1 MYHFLFLLF
10 ILSIILYFFKSQY
23 PFKIQ
28 STLLIIL
35 SLIFLGIFIF
45 SIKKFKTLKNTLD
58 IAIDGTKKSYLLVL
72 IFALLGAL
80 SASWFISGTIPAL
93 IYYGIKIINPN
104 YFYVFSFFITS
115 LFSFLIGSS
124 FGTVGTIGLVMV
136 SLARGIGLDIYI
148 VAGSIISGAYFGDRG
163 SPMSSSANFVSIL
176 TETEIYSNVKGMFKA
191 SILPYLITL
200 SLYFYLGRNI
210 EPKFIE
216 NNILT
221 LLNQNFYLDFL
232 VFIPMIYLVI
242 MCLLKKNIR
251 HTILVSIFL
260 SLIIGWFLQ
269 NYEDRNFIKVLI
281 YGFKLPIEN
290 ELYNVIRG
298 GGIFSMGTAMVM
310 ALLSCGLVNI
320 VDKLGVLK
328 LISEKIGFI
337 KSEWKIY
344 LYTIVVAI
352 LTAAISCSQ
361 STSILLTSQ
370 IMKKIYK
377 KNGFTKELLALDI
390 ENSSVVLSSLIPWN
404 IAITVPPLMLDI
416 SAVKIITYSLYL
428 FILPMIVMILKIKKL
443 SH

>member
-1 MYHFLFLLF
+1 MKQTIF
-10 ILSIILYFFKSQY
+10 IIIAILYSFKVHS
-23 PFKIQ
+23 I
-28 STLLIIL
+28 LLIIL

-45 SIKKFKTLKNTLD
+45 SVKKFKTLKNTLD
-58 IAIDGTKKSYLLVL
+58 IAIAGTKKSYLLVF
-72 IFALLGAL
+72 IFVLLGAL

-104 YFYVFSFFITS
+104 YFYVFSFLITS

-163 SPMSSSANFVSIL
+163 SPMSSSANFVAIL

-200 SLYFYLGRNI
+200 SLYFYLGKNI

-269 NYEDRNFIKVLI
+269 NYEDRNFIKILI
-281 YGFKLPIEN
+281 YGFRLPIEN

-320 VDKLGVLK
+320 VDKLGILK
-328 LISEKIGFI
+328 LVSEKIGVV

-404 IAITVPPLMLDI
+404 IAITVPALMLDI
-416 SAVKIITYSLYL
+416 SAVKIIPYSLYL
-428 FILPMIVMILKIKKL
+428 FILPLIVMILKIKKL

>member
-1 MYHFLFLLF
+1 MIHTIF
-10 ILSIILYFFKSQY
+10 IIIAILYSFKV
-23 PFKIQ
+23 Q
-28 STLLIIL
+28 SILLIIL

-58 IAIDGTKKSYLLVL
+58 IAIAGTKKSYLLVF
-72 IFALLGAL
+72 IFVLLGAL

-104 YFYVFSFFITS
+104 YFYV
-115 LFSFLIGSS
+115 FSFLIGSS

-163 SPMSSSANFVSIL
+163 SPMSSSANFVAIL

-200 SLYFYLGRNI
+200 SLYFYLGKNI

-242 MCLLKKNIR
+242 MFLLKKNIR

-269 NYEDRNFIKVLI
+269 NYEDRNFIKILI
-281 YGFKLPIEN
+281 YGFRLPIEN

-404 IAITVPPLMLDI
+404 IAITVPALMLDI
-416 SAVKIITYSLYL
+416 SAVKIIPYSLYL

>member
-1 MYHFLFLLF
+1 MIHTIF
-10 ILSIILYFFKSQY
+10 IIIAILYSFKV
-23 PFKIQ
+23 Q
-28 STLLIIL
+28 SILLIIL

-45 SIKKFKTLKNTLD
+45 SVKKFKTLKNTLD
-58 IAIDGTKKSYLLVL
+58 IAIAGTKKSYLLVF

-104 YFYVFSFFITS
+104 YFYVFSFLITS

-136 SLARGIGLDIYI
+136 SLARGGGLDIYI

-210 EPKFIE
+210 ESKFIE

-320 VDKLGVLK
+320 VDKLGILK
-328 LISEKIGFI
+328 LVSEKIGVV

-404 IAITVPPLMLDI
+404 IAITVPALMLDI
-416 SAVKIITYSLYL
+416 SAVKIIPYSLYL

-443 SH
+443 SQ

>member
-1 MYHFLFLLF
+1 MIHTIF
-10 ILSIILYFFKSQY
+10 IIIAILYSFKV
-23 PFKIQ
+23 Q
-28 STLLIIL
+28 SILLIIL

-58 IAIDGTKKSYLLVL
+58 IAIAGTKKSYLLVF
-72 IFALLGAL
+72 IFVLLGAF

-104 YFYVFSFFITS
+104 YFYVFSFLITS

-163 SPMSSSANFVSIL
+163 SPMSSSANFVAIL

-200 SLYFYLGRNI
+200 SLYFYLGKNI

-251 HTILVSIFL
+251 YTILVSIFL

-269 NYEDRNFIKVLI
+269 NYEDRNFIKILI
-281 YGFKLPIEN
+281 YGFRLPIEN

-404 IAITVPPLMLDI
+404 IAITVPALMLDI
-416 SAVKIITYSLYL
+416 SAVKIIPYSLYL
-428 FILPMIVMILKIKKL
+428 FILPLIVMILKIKKL

>member
-1 MYHFLFLLF
+1 MIHTIF
-10 ILSIILYFFKSQY
+10 IIIAILYSFKV
-23 PFKIQ
+23 Q
-28 STLLIIL
+28 SILLIIL

-58 IAIDGTKKSYLLVL
+58 IAIAGTKKSYLLVF
-72 IFALLGAL
+72 IFVLLGAL

-104 YFYVFSFFITS
+104 YFYVFSFLITS

-163 SPMSSSANFVSIL
+163 SPMSSSANFVAIL

-200 SLYFYLGRNI
+200 SLYFYLGKNI

-251 HTILVSIFL
+251 YTILVSIFL

-269 NYEDRNFIKVLI
+269 NYEDRNFIKILI
-281 YGFKLPIEN
+281 YGFRLPIEN

-404 IAITVPPLMLDI
+404 IAITVPALMLDI
-416 SAVKIITYSLYL
+416 SAVKIIPYSLYL
-428 FILPMIVMILKIKKL
+428 FILPLIVMILKIKKL

>member
-1 MYHFLFLLF
+1 MIHTIF
-10 ILSIILYFFKSQY
+10 IIIAILYSFKV
-23 PFKIQ
+23 Q
-28 STLLIIL
+28 SILLIIL

-45 SIKKFKTLKNTLD
+45 SVKKFKTLKNTLD
-58 IAIDGTKKSYLLVL
+58 IAIAGTKKSYLLVF

-104 YFYVFSFFITS
+104 YFYVFSFLITS

-124 FGTVGTIGLVMV
+124 FGTVGLVMV

-163 SPMSSSANFVSIL
+163 SPMSSSANFVAIL

-200 SLYFYLGRNI
+200 SLYFYLGKNI

-269 NYEDRNFIKVLI
+269 NYEDKNFIKVLI

-320 VDKLGVLK
+320 VDKLGILK
-328 LISEKIGFI
+328 LVSEKIGVV

-352 LTAAISCSQ
+352 LTATISCSQ

-404 IAITVPPLMLDI
+404 IAIAVPALMLDI
-416 SAVKIITYSLYL
+416 SAVKIIPYSLYL
-428 FILPMIVMILKIKKL
+428 FILPVIVMILKIKKL

>member
-1 MYHFLFLLF
+1 MIHTIF
-10 ILSIILYFFKSQY
+10 IIIAILYSFKV
-23 PFKIQ
+23 Q
-28 STLLIIL
+28 SILLIIL

-45 SIKKFKTLKNTLD
+45 SVKKFKTLKNTLD
-58 IAIDGTKKSYLLVL
+58 IAIAGTKKSYLLVF

-104 YFYVFSFFITS
+104 YFYVFSFLITS

-163 SPMSSSANFVSIL
+163 SPMSSSANFVAIL

-200 SLYFYLGRNI
+200 SLYFYLGKNI

-320 VDKLGVLK
+320 VDKLGILK
-328 LISEKIGFI
+328 LVSEKIGVV

-352 LTAAISCSQ
+352 LTATISCSQ

-404 IAITVPPLMLDI
+404 IAITVPALMLDI
-416 SAVKIITYSLYL
+416 SAVKIIPYSLYL
-428 FILPMIVMILKIKKL
+428 FILPVIVMILKIKKL
-443 SH
+443 SR

>member
-1 MYHFLFLLF
+1 MIHTIF
-10 ILSIILYFFKSQY
+10 IIIAILYSFKV
-23 PFKIQ
+23 Q
-28 STLLIIL
+28 SILLIIL

-58 IAIDGTKKSYLLVL
+58 IAIAGTKKSYLLVF
-72 IFALLGAL
+72 IFILLGAL

-104 YFYVFSFFITS
+104 YFYVFSFLITS

-163 SPMSSSANFVSIL
+163 SPMSSSANFVAIL

-200 SLYFYLGRNI
+200 SLYFYLGKNI

-269 NYEDRNFIKVLI
+269 NYEDRNFIKILI
-281 YGFKLPIEN
+281 YGFRLPIEN

-404 IAITVPPLMLDI
+404 IAITVPALMLDI
-416 SAVKIITYSLYL
+416 SVVKIIPYSLYL

>member
-1 MYHFLFLLF
+1 MIHTIF
-10 ILSIILYFFKSQY
+10 IIIAILYSFKV
-23 PFKIQ
+23 Q
-28 STLLIIL
+28 SILLIIL
-35 SLIFLGIFIF
+35 SSIFLGTFIF
-45 SIKKFKTLKNTLD
+45 SVKKFKTLKNTLD
-58 IAIDGTKKSYLLVL
+58 IAIAGTKKSYLLVF

-104 YFYVFSFFITS
+104 YFYVFSFLITS

-320 VDKLGVLK
+320 VDKLGILK
-328 LISEKIGFI
+328 LVSEKIGVV

-404 IAITVPPLMLDI
+404 IAITVPALMLDI
-416 SAVKIITYSLYL
+416 SAVKIIPYSLYL

>member
-1 MYHFLFLLF
+1 MIHTIF
-10 ILSIILYFFKSQY
+10 IIIAILYSFKV
-23 PFKIQ
+23 Q
-28 STLLIIL
+28 SILLIIL

-58 IAIDGTKKSYLLVL
+58 IAIAGTKKSYLLVF
-72 IFALLGAL
+72 IFVLLGAL

-104 YFYVFSFFITS
+104 YFYVFSFLITS

-136 SLARGIGLDIYI
+136 SLARGVGLDIYI

-210 EPKFIE
+210 ESKFIE

-320 VDKLGVLK
+320 VDKLGILK
-328 LISEKIGFI
+328 LVSEKIGVV

-404 IAITVPPLMLDI
+404 IAITVPALMLDI
-416 SAVKIITYSLYL
+416 SAVKIIPYSLYL

-443 SH
+443 SQ

>member
-1 MYHFLFLLF
+1 MIHTIF
-10 ILSIILYFFKSQY
+10 IIIAILYSFKV
-23 PFKIQ
+23 Q
-28 STLLIIL
+28 SILLIIL

-45 SIKKFKTLKNTLD
+45 SVKKFKTLKNTLD
-58 IAIDGTKKSYLLVL
+58 IAIAGTKKSYLLVF
-72 IFALLGAL
+72 IFTLLGAL

-104 YFYVFSFFITS
+104 YFYVFSFLITS

-163 SPMSSSANFVSIL
+163 SPMSSSANFVAIL

-200 SLYFYLGRNI
+200 SLYFYLGKNI

-269 NYEDRNFIKVLI
+269 NYEDKNFIKVLI

-320 VDKLGVLK
+320 VDKLGILK
-328 LISEKIGFI
+328 LVSEKIGVV

-352 LTAAISCSQ
+352 LTATISCSQ

-404 IAITVPPLMLDI
+404 IAIAVPALMLDI
-416 SAVKIITYSLYL
+416 SAVKIIPYSLYL
-428 FILPMIVMILKIKKL
+428 FILPVIVMILKIKKL

>member
-1 MYHFLFLLF
+1 MIHTIF
-10 ILSIILYFFKSQY
+10 IIIAILYSFKV
-23 PFKIQ
+23 Q
-28 STLLIIL
+28 SILLIIL

-45 SIKKFKTLKNTLD
+45 SVKKFKTLKNTLG
-58 IAIDGTKKSYLLVL
+58 IAIAGTKKSYLLVF

-104 YFYVFSFFITS
+104 YFYIFSFLITS

-176 TETEIYSNVKGMFKA
+176 TETEIYNNVKGMFKA
-191 SILPYLITL
+191 SIFPYLITL

-210 EPKFIE
+210 EPKFIK

-320 VDKLGVLK
+320 VDKLGILK
-328 LISEKIGFI
+328 LVSEKIGVV

-404 IAITVPPLMLDI
+404 IAITVPALMLDI
-416 SAVKIITYSLYL
+416 SAVKIIPYSLYL

>member
-1 MYHFLFLLF
+1 MIHTIF
-10 ILSIILYFFKSQY
+10 IIIAILYSFKV
-23 PFKIQ
+23 Q
-28 STLLIIL
+28 SILLIIL
-35 SLIFLGIFIF
+35 SLIFLGIFVF
-45 SIKKFKTLKNTLD
+45 SVKKFKTLKNTLD
-58 IAIDGTKKSYLLVL
+58 IAIAGTKKSYLLVF

-104 YFYVFSFFITS
+104 YFYVFSFLITS

-148 VAGSIISGAYFGDRG
+148 VAGSIISGAYFGDRV

-320 VDKLGVLK
+320 VDKLGILK
-328 LISEKIGFI
+328 LVSEKIGVV

-404 IAITVPPLMLDI
+404 IAITVPALMLDI
-416 SAVKIITYSLYL
+416 SAVKIIPYSLYL

-443 SH
+443 SQ

>member
-1 MYHFLFLLF
+1 MIHTIF
-10 ILSIILYFFKSQY
+10 IIIAILYSFKV
-23 PFKIQ
+23 Q
-28 STLLIIL
+28 SILLIIL

-45 SIKKFKTLKNTLD
+45 SVKKFKTLKNTLD
-58 IAIDGTKKSYLLVL
+58 IAIAGTKKSYLLVF

-104 YFYVFSFFITS
+104 YFYVFSFLITS

-136 SLARGIGLDIYI
+136 SLARGGGLDIYI

-320 VDKLGVLK
+320 VDKLGILK
-328 LISEKIGFI
+328 LVSEKIGVV

-404 IAITVPPLMLDI
+404 IAITVPALMLDI
-416 SAVKIITYSLYL
+416 SAVKIIPYSLYL

-443 SH
+443 SQ

>member
-1 MYHFLFLLF
+1 MIHTIF
-10 ILSIILYFFKSQY
+10 IIIAILYSFKV
-23 PFKIQ
+23 Q
-28 STLLIIL
+28 SILLIIL

-45 SIKKFKTLKNTLD
+45 SVKKFKTLKNTLD
-58 IAIDGTKKSYLLVL
+58 IAIAGTKKSYLLVF

-104 YFYVFSFFITS
+104 YFYVFSFLITS

-320 VDKLGVLK
+320 VDKLGILK
-328 LISEKIGFI
+328 LVSEKIGVVE
-337 KSEWKIY
+337 SEWKIY

-404 IAITVPPLMLDI
+404 IAITVPALMLDI
-416 SAVKIITYSLYL
+416 SAVKIIPYSLYL

-443 SH
+443 SQ

>member
-1 MYHFLFLLF
+1 MIHTIF
-10 ILSIILYFFKSQY
+10 IIIAILYSFKV
-23 PFKIQ
+23 Q
-28 STLLIIL
+28 SILLIIL

-45 SIKKFKTLKNTLD
+45 SVKKFKTLKNTLD
-58 IAIDGTKKSYLLVL
+58 IAIAGTKKSYLLVF

-104 YFYVFSFFITS
+104 YFYVFSFLITS

-163 SPMSSSANFVSIL
+163 SPMSSSANFVAIL

-200 SLYFYLGRNI
+200 SLYFYLGKNI

-260 SLIIGWFLQ
+260 SLIIGCFLQ
-269 NYEDRNFIKVLI
+269 NYEDKNFIKVLI

-320 VDKLGVLK
+320 VDKLGILK
-328 LISEKIGFI
+328 LVSEKIGVV

-352 LTAAISCSQ
+352 LTATISCSQ

-404 IAITVPPLMLDI
+404 IAIAVPALMLDI
-416 SAVKIITYSLYL
+416 SAVKIIPYSLYL
-428 FILPMIVMILKIKKL
+428 FILPVIVMILKIKKL

>member
-1 MYHFLFLLF
+1 MIHTIF
-10 ILSIILYFFKSQY
+10 IIIAILYSFKV
-23 PFKIQ
+23 Q
-28 STLLIIL
+28 SILLIIL
-35 SLIFLGIFIF
+35 SLIFLGIFVF
-45 SIKKFKTLKNTLD
+45 SVKKFKTLKNTLD
-58 IAIDGTKKSYLLVL
+58 IAIAGTKKSYLLVF

-104 YFYVFSFFITS
+104 YFYVFSFLKTS

-320 VDKLGVLK
+320 VDKLGILK
-328 LISEKIGFI
+328 LVSEKIGVV

-404 IAITVPPLMLDI
+404 IAITVPALMLDI
-416 SAVKIITYSLYL
+416 SAVKIIPYSLYL

-443 SH
+443 SQ

>member
-1 MYHFLFLLF
+1 MIHTIF
-10 ILSIILYFFKSQY
+10 IIIAILYSFKV
-23 PFKIQ
+23 Q
-28 STLLIIL
+28 SILLIIL
-35 SLIFLGIFIF
+35 SLIFLGIFVF
-45 SIKKFKTLKNTLD
+45 SVKKFKTLKNTLD
-58 IAIDGTKKSYLLVL
+58 IAIAGTKKSYLLVF
-72 IFALLGAL
+72 IFVLLGAL

-104 YFYVFSFFITS
+104 YFYGFSFLITS

-163 SPMSSSANFVSIL
+163 SPMSSSANFVAIL

-200 SLYFYLGRNI
+200 SLYFYLGKNI

-269 NYEDRNFIKVLI
+269 NYEDRNFIKILI
-281 YGFKLPIEN
+281 YGFRLPIEN

-404 IAITVPPLMLDI
+404 IAIAVPALMLDI
-416 SAVKIITYSLYL
+416 SAVKIIPYSLYL
-428 FILPMIVMILKIKKL
+428 FILPVIVMILKIKKL

>member
-1 MYHFLFLLF
+1 MIHTIF
-10 ILSIILYFFKSQY
+10 IIIAILYSFKV
-23 PFKIQ
+23 Q
-28 STLLIIL
+28 SILLIIL

-45 SIKKFKTLKNTLD
+45 SVKKFKTLKNTLD
-58 IAIDGTKKSYLLVL
+58 IAIAGTKKSYLLVF

-104 YFYVFSFFITS
+104 YFYVFSFLITS

-163 SPMSSSANFVSIL
+163 SPMSSSANFIAIL

-200 SLYFYLGRNI
+200 SLYFYLGKNI

-269 NYEDRNFIKVLI
+269 NYEDKNFIKVLI

-320 VDKLGVLK
+320 VDKLGILK
-328 LISEKIGFI
+328 LVSEKIGVV

-352 LTAAISCSQ
+352 LTATISCSQ

-404 IAITVPPLMLDI
+404 IAIAVPALMLDI
-416 SAVKIITYSLYL
+416 SAVKIIPYSLYL
-428 FILPMIVMILKIKKL
+428 FILPVIVMILKIKKL

>member
-1 MYHFLFLLF
+1 MIHTIF
-10 ILSIILYFFKSQY
+10 IIIAILYSFKV
-23 PFKIQ
+23 Q
-28 STLLIIL
+28 SILLIIL

-45 SIKKFKTLKNTLD
+45 SVKKFKTLKNTLD
-58 IAIDGTKKSYLLVL
+58 IAIAGTKKSYLLVF

-104 YFYVFSFFITS
+104 YFYVFSFLITS

-136 SLARGIGLDIYI
+136 SLARGVGLDIYI

-200 SLYFYLGRNI
+200 SLYFYLGKNI

-320 VDKLGVLK
+320 VDKLGILK
-328 LISEKIGFI
+328 LVSEKIGVV

-404 IAITVPPLMLDI
+404 IAITVPALMLDI
-416 SAVKIITYSLYL
+416 SAVKIIPYSLYL

-443 SH
+443 SQ

>member
-1 MYHFLFLLF
+1 MIHTIF
-10 ILSIILYFFKSQY
+10 IIIAILYSFKV
-23 PFKIQ
+23 Q
-28 STLLIIL
+28 SILLIIL

-45 SIKKFKTLKNTLD
+45 SVKKFKTLKNTLD
-58 IAIDGTKKSYLLVL
+58 IAIAGTKKSYLLVF

-104 YFYVFSFFITS
+104 YFYVFSFLITS

-320 VDKLGVLK
+320 VDKLGILK
-328 LISEKIGFI
+328 LVSEKIGVV

-404 IAITVPPLMLDI
+404 IAITVPALMLDI
-416 SAVKIITYSLYL
+416 SAVKIIPYSLYL

-443 SH
+443 SQ

>member
-1 MYHFLFLLF
+1 MIHTIF
-10 ILSIILYFFKSQY
+10 IIIAILYSFKV
-23 PFKIQ
+23 Q
-28 STLLIIL
+28 SILLIIL

-58 IAIDGTKKSYLLVL
+58 IAIAGTKKSYLLVF
-72 IFALLGAL
+72 IFVLLGAL

-104 YFYVFSFFITS
+104 YFYVFSFLITS

-163 SPMSSSANFVSIL
+163 SPMSSSANFVAIL

-200 SLYFYLGRNI
+200 SLYFYLGKNI

-269 NYEDRNFIKVLI
+269 NYEDRNFIKILI
-281 YGFKLPIEN
+281 YGFRLPIEN

-404 IAITVPPLMLDI
+404 IAITVPALMLDI
-416 SAVKIITYSLYL
+416 SAVKIIPYSLYL
-428 FILPMIVMILKIKKL
+428 FILPLIVMILKIKKL

>member
-1 MYHFLFLLF
+1 MIHTIF
-10 ILSIILYFFKSQY
+10 IIIAILYSFKV
-23 PFKIQ
+23 Q
-28 STLLIIL
+28 SILLIIL

-45 SIKKFKTLKNTLD
+45 SVKKFKTLKNTLD
-58 IAIDGTKKSYLLVL
+58 IAIAGTKKSYLLVF

-104 YFYVFSFFITS
+104 YFYVFSFLITS

-136 SLARGIGLDIYI
+136 SLARGGGLDIYI

-210 EPKFIE
+210 ESKFIE

-251 HTILVSIFL
+251 HTMLVSIFL

-320 VDKLGVLK
+320 VDKLGILK
-328 LISEKIGFI
+328 LVSEKIGVV

-404 IAITVPPLMLDI
+404 IAITVPALMLDI
-416 SAVKIITYSLYL
+416 SAVKIIPYSLYL

-443 SH
+443 SQ

>member
-1 MYHFLFLLF
+1 MIHTIF
-10 ILSIILYFFKSQY
+10 IIIAILYSFKV
-23 PFKIQ
+23 Q
-28 STLLIIL
+28 SILLIIL

-45 SIKKFKTLKNTLD
+45 SVKKFKTLKNTLD
-58 IAIDGTKKSYLLVL
+58 IAIAGTKKSYLLVF

-104 YFYVFSFFITS
+104 YFYVFSFLITS

-232 VFIPMIYLVI
+232 VFIPMIYLII

-320 VDKLGVLK
+320 VDKLGILK
-328 LISEKIGFI
+328 LVSEKIGVV

-404 IAITVPPLMLDI
+404 IAITVPALMLDI
-416 SAVKIITYSLYL
+416 SAVKIIPYSLYL

-443 SH
+443 SQ

>member
-1 MYHFLFLLF
+1 
-10 ILSIILYFFKSQY
+10 
-23 PFKIQ
+23 
-28 STLLIIL
+28 
-35 SLIFLGIFIF
+35 
-45 SIKKFKTLKNTLD
+45 
-58 IAIDGTKKSYLLVL
+58 
-72 IFALLGAL
+72 
-80 SASWFISGTIPAL
+80 
-93 IYYGIKIINPN
+93 
-104 YFYVFSFFITS
+104 
-115 LFSFLIGSS
+115 
-124 FGTVGTIGLVMV
+124 
-136 SLARGIGLDIYI
+136 
-148 VAGSIISGAYFGDRG
+148 
-163 SPMSSSANFVSIL
+163 
-176 TETEIYSNVKGMFKA
+176 
-191 SILPYLITL
+191 
-200 SLYFYLGRNI
+200 
-210 EPKFIE
+210 
-216 NNILT
+216 
-221 LLNQNFYLDFL
+221 
-232 VFIPMIYLVI
+232 
-242 MCLLKKNIR
+242 
-251 HTILVSIFL
+251 
-260 SLIIGWFLQ
+260 FLQ
-269 NYEDRNFIKVLI
+269 NYEDRNFIKILI
-281 YGFKLPIEN
+281 YGFRLPIEN

-404 IAITVPPLMLDI
+404 IAITVPALMLDI
-416 SAVKIITYSLYL
+416 SVVKIIPYSLYL

>member
-1 MYHFLFLLF
+1 MIHTIF
-10 ILSIILYFFKSQY
+10 IIIAILYSFKV
-23 PFKIQ
+23 Q

-45 SIKKFKTLKNTLD
+45 SVKKFKTLKNTLD
-58 IAIDGTKKSYLLVL
+58 IAIAGTKKSYLLVF

-104 YFYVFSFFITS
+104 YFYVFSFLITS

-163 SPMSSSANFVSIL
+163 SPMSSSANFVAIL

-200 SLYFYLGRNI
+200 SLYFYLGKNI

-269 NYEDRNFIKVLI
+269 NYEDKNFIKVLI

-320 VDKLGVLK
+320 VDKLGILK
-328 LISEKIGFI
+328 LVSEKIGVV

-352 LTAAISCSQ
+352 LTATISCSQ

-404 IAITVPPLMLDI
+404 IAIAVPALMLDI
-416 SAVKIITYSLYL
+416 SAVKIIPYSLYL
-428 FILPMIVMILKIKKL
+428 FILPVIVMILKIKKL

>member
-1 MYHFLFLLF
+1 MIHTIF
-10 ILSIILYFFKSQY
+10 IIIAILYSFKV
-23 PFKIQ
+23 Q
-28 STLLIIL
+28 SILLIIL

-45 SIKKFKTLKNTLD
+45 SVKKFKTLKNTLD
-58 IAIDGTKKSYLLVL
+58 IAIAGTKKSYLLVF

-104 YFYVFSFFITS
+104 YFYVFSFLITS

-163 SPMSSSANFVSIL
+163 SPMSSSANFVAIL

-200 SLYFYLGRNI
+200 SLYFYLGKNI

-269 NYEDRNFIKVLI
+269 NYEDKNFIKVLI

-320 VDKLGVLK
+320 VDKLGILK
-328 LISEKIGFI
+328 LVSEKIGVV

-352 LTAAISCSQ
+352 LTATISCSQ

-404 IAITVPPLMLDI
+404 IAIAVPALMLDI
-416 SAVKIITYSLYL
+416 SAVKIIPYSLYL
-428 FILPMIVMILKIKKL
+428 FILPVIVMILKIKKL

>member
-1 MYHFLFLLF
+1 MIHTIF
-10 ILSIILYFFKSQY
+10 IIIAILYSFKV
-23 PFKIQ
+23 Q
-28 STLLIIL
+28 SILLIIL

-58 IAIDGTKKSYLLVL
+58 IAIAGTKKSYLLVF
-72 IFALLGAL
+72 IFVLLGAL

-104 YFYVFSFFITS
+104 YFYVFSFLITS

-163 SPMSSSANFVSIL
+163 SPMSSSANFVAIL

-200 SLYFYLGRNI
+200 SLYFYLGKNI

-269 NYEDRNFIKVLI
+269 NYEDRNFIKILI
-281 YGFKLPIEN
+281 YGFRLPIEN

-404 IAITVPPLMLDI
+404 IAITVPALMLDI
-416 SAVKIITYSLYL
+416 SVVKIIPYSLYL

>member
-1 MYHFLFLLF
+1 MIHTIF
-10 ILSIILYFFKSQY
+10 IIIAILYSFKV
-23 PFKIQ
+23 Q
-28 STLLIIL
+28 SILLIIL

-58 IAIDGTKKSYLLVL
+58 ITIAGTKKSYLLVF

-104 YFYVFSFFITS
+104 YFYVFSFLITS

-163 SPMSSSANFVSIL
+163 SPMSSSANFVAIL

-200 SLYFYLGRNI
+200 SLYFYLGKNI

-221 LLNQNFYLDFL
+221 LLNQNFYLDFV

-320 VDKLGVLK
+320 VDKLGILK
-328 LISEKIGFI
+328 LVSEKIGVI

-377 KNGFTKELLALDI
+377 KMDLQRNYWL
-390 ENSSVVLSSLIPWN
+390 
-404 IAITVPPLMLDI
+404 
-416 SAVKIITYSLYL
+416 
-428 FILPMIVMILKIKKL
+428 
-443 SH
+443 

>member
-1 MYHFLFLLF
+1 MIHTIF
-10 ILSIILYFFKSQY
+10 IIIAILYSFKV
-23 PFKIQ
+23 Q
-28 STLLIIL
+28 SILLIIL

-45 SIKKFKTLKNTLD
+45 SVKKFKTLKNTLG
-58 IAIDGTKKSYLLVL
+58 IAIAGTKKSYLLVF

-104 YFYVFSFFITS
+104 YFYIFSFLITS

-176 TETEIYSNVKGMFKA
+176 TETEIYNNVKGMFKA
-191 SILPYLITL
+191 SIFPYLITL

-210 EPKFIE
+210 EPKFIK

-320 VDKLGVLK
+320 VDKLGILK
-328 LISEKIGFI
+328 LVSEKIGVV

-404 IAITVPPLMLDI
+404 IAITVPALMLDI
-416 SAVKIITYSLYL
+416 SAVKIIPYSLYL
-428 FILPMIVMILKIKKL
+428 FILPMIVMVLKIKKL

>member
-1 MYHFLFLLF
+1 MIHTIF
-10 ILSIILYFFKSQY
+10 IIIAILYSFKV
-23 PFKIQ
+23 Q
-28 STLLIIL
+28 SILLIIL

-58 IAIDGTKKSYLLVL
+58 IAIAGTKKSYLLVF
-72 IFALLGAL
+72 IFVLLGAL

-104 YFYVFSFFITS
+104 YFYVFSFLITS

-163 SPMSSSANFVSIL
+163 SPMSSSANFVAIL

-200 SLYFYLGRNI
+200 SLYFYLDKNI

-269 NYEDRNFIKVLI
+269 NYEDRNFIKILI
-281 YGFKLPIEN
+281 YGFRLPIEN

-404 IAITVPPLMLDI
+404 IAITVPALMLDI
-416 SAVKIITYSLYL
+416 SAVKIIPYSLYL
-428 FILPMIVMILKIKKL
+428 FILPLIVMILKIKKL

>member
-1 MYHFLFLLF
+1 MIHTIF
-10 ILSIILYFFKSQY
+10 IIIAILYSFKV
-23 PFKIQ
+23 Q
-28 STLLIIL
+28 SILLIIL

-45 SIKKFKTLKNTLD
+45 SVKKFKTLKNTLD
-58 IAIDGTKKSYLLVL
+58 IAIAGTKKSYLLVF

-104 YFYVFSFFITS
+104 YFYVFSFLITS

-200 SLYFYLGRNI
+200 SLYFYLGKNI

-320 VDKLGVLK
+320 VDKLGILK
-328 LISEKIGFI
+328 LVSEKIGVV

-404 IAITVPPLMLDI
+404 IAITVPALMLDI
-416 SAVKIITYSLYL
+416 SAVKIIPYSLYL

-443 SH
+443 SQ

>member
-1 MYHFLFLLF
+1 MIHTIF
-10 ILSIILYFFKSQY
+10 IIIAILYSFKV
-23 PFKIQ
+23 Q
-28 STLLIIL
+28 SILLIIL

-58 IAIDGTKKSYLLVL
+58 ITIAGTKKSYLLVF

-104 YFYVFSFFITS
+104 YFYVFSFLITS

-163 SPMSSSANFVSIL
+163 SPMSSSANFVAIL

-200 SLYFYLGRNI
+200 SLYFYLGKNI

-221 LLNQNFYLDFL
+221 LLNQNFYLDFV

-320 VDKLGVLK
+320 VDKLGILK
-328 LISEKIGFI
+328 LVSEKIGVI

-404 IAITVPPLMLDI
+404 IAITVPALMLDI
-416 SAVKIITYSLYL
+416 SVVKIIPYSLYL
-428 FILPMIVMILKIKKL
+428 IILPMIVMILKIKKL

>member
-1 MYHFLFLLF
+1 MIHTIF
-10 ILSIILYFFKSQY
+10 IIIAILYSFKV
-23 PFKIQ
+23 Q
-28 STLLIIL
+28 SILLIIL

-58 IAIDGTKKSYLLVL
+58 ITIVGTKKSYLLVF

-80 SASWFISGTIPAL
+80 SASWFISGTIPVL

-104 YFYVFSFFITS
+104 YFYVFSFLITS

-163 SPMSSSANFVSIL
+163 SPMSSSANFVAIL

-200 SLYFYLGRNI
+200 SLYFYLGKNI

-221 LLNQNFYLDFL
+221 LLNQNFYLDFV

-320 VDKLGVLK
+320 VDKLGILK
-328 LISEKIGFI
+328 LVSEKIGVI

-404 IAITVPPLMLDI
+404 IAITVPALMLDI
-416 SAVKIITYSLYL
+416 SVVKIIPYSLYL
-428 FILPMIVMILKIKKL
+428 IILPMIVMILKIKKL

>member
-1 MYHFLFLLF
+1 MIHTIF
-10 ILSIILYFFKSQY
+10 IIIAILYSFKV
-23 PFKIQ
+23 Q
-28 STLLIIL
+28 SILLIIL

-58 IAIDGTKKSYLLVL
+58 IAIAGTKKSYLLVF
-72 IFALLGAL
+72 IFVLLGAL

-104 YFYVFSFFITS
+104 YFYVFSFLITS

-163 SPMSSSANFVSIL
+163 SPMSSSANFVAIL

-200 SLYFYLGRNI
+200 SLYFYLGKNI

-242 MCLLKKNIR
+242 MFLLKKNIR

-269 NYEDRNFIKVLI
+269 NYEDRNFIKILI
-281 YGFKLPIEN
+281 YGFRLPIEN

-404 IAITVPPLMLDI
+404 IAITVPALMLDI
-416 SAVKIITYSLYL
+416 SAVKIIPYSLYL
-428 FILPMIVMILKIKKL
+428 FILPLIVMILKIKKL

>member
-1 MYHFLFLLF
+1 M
-10 ILSIILYFFKSQY
+10 
-23 PFKIQ
+23 
-28 STLLIIL
+28 
-35 SLIFLGIFIF
+35 
-45 SIKKFKTLKNTLD
+45 
-58 IAIDGTKKSYLLVL
+58 
-72 IFALLGAL
+72 
-80 SASWFISGTIPAL
+80 
-93 IYYGIKIINPN
+93 
-104 YFYVFSFFITS
+104 
-115 LFSFLIGSS
+115 
-124 FGTVGTIGLVMV
+124 
-136 SLARGIGLDIYI
+136 ARGVGLDIYI

-176 TETEIYSNVKGMFKA
+176 TETEIYSNIKGMFKA

-210 EPKFIE
+210 ESKFIE

-320 VDKLGVLK
+320 VDKLGILK
-328 LISEKIGFI
+328 LVSEKIGVV

-352 LTAAISCSQ
+352 LTAVISCSQ

-404 IAITVPPLMLDI
+404 IAITVPALMLDI
-416 SAVKIITYSLYL
+416 SAVKIIPYSLYL

-443 SH
+443 SQ

>member
-1 MYHFLFLLF
+1 MIHTIF
-10 ILSIILYFFKSQY
+10 IIIAILYSFKV
-23 PFKIQ
+23 Q
-28 STLLIIL
+28 SILLIIL

-58 IAIDGTKKSYLLVL
+58 IAIAGTKKSYLLVF
-72 IFALLGAL
+72 IFVLLGAL

-104 YFYVFSFFITS
+104 YFYVFSFLITS

-136 SLARGIGLDIYI
+136 SLARGIWLDIYI

-163 SPMSSSANFVSIL
+163 SPMSSSANFVAIL

-200 SLYFYLGRNI
+200 SLYFYLGKNI

-269 NYEDRNFIKVLI
+269 NYEDRNFIKILI
-281 YGFKLPIEN
+281 YGFRLPIEN

-404 IAITVPPLMLDI
+404 IAITVPALMLDI
-416 SAVKIITYSLYL
+416 SVVKIIPYSLYL